1 MLTPSIVRPAGYFYA
16 LGNTP
21 AVNLARNVPPGTDA
35 DILLLGCGDVRNILY
50 TAYANQNSLPRKF
63 DITCC
68 DVDDYI
74 LARNIIFLSF
84 LVDGIKPEEHGSL
97 RDIYYHLYLSG
108 SSFEFLRAQIQKLA
122 AAAKSWNSWQESRYG
137 SVIKFCDRFTFDA
150 FGSVITL
157 LSQLLLQNE
166 PPAAFKNSLE
176 KSKAEREAQYGVNG
190 KVYTGVRSC
199 APLAIQPAT
208 DTLEDLRISFEHFW
222 EHGTT
227 TKQDPDDEPTEHAN
241 PMFSGPLGQGDRV
254 LHYAT
259 DPILG
264 FHLATAY
271 AHLIEGSP
279 LSGSGKTVHG
289 ISKAADAAFAQ
300 FRAWVRALV
309 DLIRKESLIIRPVV
323 ADALALCQTFQRCNA
338 SSRTELNANLFRS
351 QLCNEQLKLDSD
363 WYGPKVSEASA
374 APILFDAIDS
384 SNLSDHIG
392 VLNIVMSSGPLLK
405 GRPWSALSTESLVSV
420 TTEGKSHFEELLG
433 GDTLAVGAALGL
445 TVSEYWINSTVT
457 SDVQE
462 ALGTALSAGK
472 NAKMS
477 PYRMTWIPDS
487 QFACYGDLSLPPVKM
502 DVEGAVAMIWHVY
515 RNMFQQENAQELLR
529 GSLEQR
535 KRRLQ
540 SAGMPCYHR
549 GTFVAFVKALAARVQ
564 TDWGK
569 VSKEILERVYKD
581 TSIMMGNNF
590 SQELA
595 SQMHIQGLHTEPW
608 LRSEIRPSKSQN
620 GPSFA
625 RWKNIPEVIGVSLV
639 VPIENLKKLFAGLPM
654 QRSALALQAS
664 IKSSQGEWTNY
675 FGDLQLSFGKVE
687 IHGAPEDDDFTIA
700 VNAPKGEGGW
710 TGSLPVV
717 ASFYCPTCALQV
729 EPLTARISLDVQPTL
744 QAIQIFAGKPGSP
757 MQIFQTVT
765 GDASAVFF
773 TRYLPNQ
780 NAHPIYSS
788 SVDRASTTAE
798 RDETMSLSV
807 DVDASTGKMTSL
819 TGRINITDGDGMRFL
834 SEKVPIHLRQT
845 SPFIIEIVFG
855 HDDKVYPLQFTLPIE
870 KEGSKTR
877 IARKSSYVEVI
888 APVSNPTTSP
898 QLQDFISPMALTSDL
913 SIPTIVSGA
922 LPYVNLDTLPV
933 LDISDKGALRWLVT
947 LASHTF
953 SSRERRIRERI
964 MSDTRTVSAA
974 QALRTNFKESL
985 FTMFMLSSGLQGDQ
999 TGLFAIERAGNDGP
1013 GSGSVQMIVAVSAL
1027 RLDAAAAGVV
1037 ADAAVLPLTRT
1048 IVAGDVD
1055 LRAFLAMLPSFQ
1067 VCYVSADDAELALWR
1082 RVLPALAER
1091 CRTWPHGGDCEYK
1104 AAGATIPLPGEHGQQ
1119 GGGSAVVCSCGRGKL
1134 PEAFVAL
1141 PEWDS
1146 TAAQYATRI
1155 AISPLFAVPFVEE
1168 VVDKAVV
1175 EALKRKAEDLDVA
1188 DVVDMCRTCGRP
1200 ESGTQK
1206 LNRCKACLEV
1216 KYCSVDCQRADWK
1229 TRHKRECQ
1237 PAQP

>member
-50 TAYANQNSLPRKF
+50 TAYANQDSLPSKF

-74 LARNIIFLSF
+74 LTRNIIFLSF
-84 LVDGIKPEEHGSL
+84 LVDELKPKDHGKL
-97 RDIYYHLYLSG
+97 RDVYYHLYLSG
-108 SSFEFLRAQIQKLA
+108 SSLEFLRAQIQNLVA
-122 AAAKSWNSWQESRYG
+122 EAKSWNSWQESRYG
-137 SVIKFCDRFTFDA
+137 SVIKFCDRATFEA
-150 FGSVITL
+150 FCSVIKFM
-157 LSQLLLQNE
+157 SQLLVQSE
-166 PPAAFKNSLE
+166 PPAAYKNSLDE
-176 KSKAEREAQYGVNG
+176 SKAEKEARHGVNG
-190 KVYTGVRSC
+190 KVHTSVRSA
-199 APLAIQPAT
+199 APLAIQPGA
-208 DTLEDLRISFEHFW
+208 DTLEDLKISFAHFW

-227 TKQDPDDEPTEHAN
+227 TKQDPDSGPTEHAN
-241 PMFSGPLGQGDRV
+241 PMFSGPLGHGDRV

-259 DPILG
+259 DPLLG

-271 AHLIEGSP
+271 AHLAEGSP
-279 LSGSGKTVHG
+279 LSGSSKSVQG
-289 ISKAADAAFAQ
+289 ISRAADAAFVQ

-309 DLIRKESLIIRPVV
+309 SLIRRESLVIRLVN
-323 ADALALCQTFQRCNA
+323 ADALALCHTFQRCNA
-338 SSRTELNANLFRS
+338 SSRSELTANIFRS
-351 QLCNEQLKLDSD
+351 QLCTNKLELDRD
-363 WYGPKVSEASA
+363 WYGPKVAEASA

-384 SNLSDHIG
+384 SNLSDHLG

-405 GRPWSALSTESLVSV
+405 SRPWSALSTESLASV
-420 TTEGKSHFEELLG
+420 TAEGKSYFEELLCG
-433 GDTLAVGAALGL
+433 ETLAVGAALGL
-445 TVSEYWINSTVT
+445 TVSEYWTNTTVT

-462 ALGTALSAGK
+462 ALGTVLSAEK
-472 NAKMS
+472 NVKMF
-477 PYRMTWIPDS
+477 PYRMTWVLDS
-487 QFACYGDLSLPPVKM
+487 QFACRGDLPPLPVKM
-502 DVEGAVAMIWHVY
+502 DVQGAVAIIWHAY
-515 RNMFQQENAQELLR
+515 LSMFQQENAQELLR
-529 GSLEQR
+529 GSIEQR
-535 KRRLQ
+535 KRKLQ
-540 SAGMPCYHR
+540 SAAMPCYHR

-564 TDWGK
+564 TDWAK
-569 VSKEILERVYKD
+569 VCKEILERVYKD
-581 TSIMMGNNF
+581 TSIMMGNNY
-590 SQELA
+590 SQEVA
-595 SQMHIQGLHTEPW
+595 AQMHIQGLHTEPW
-608 LRSEIRPSKSQN
+608 LRSEIRPSKFQN

-625 RWKNIPEVIGVSLV
+625 GWKTIPEVIAVSLV
-639 VPIENLKKLFAGLPM
+639 IPVEKLKKLFVGLPM
-654 QRSALALQAS
+654 QRSALPLQAT
-664 IKSSQGEWTNY
+664 IKSSQGQWTNY
-675 FGDLQLSFGKVE
+675 FGDLQLGFGKVE
-687 IHGAPEDDDFTIA
+687 IHGAPDDDDFAIA
-700 VNAPKGEGGW
+700 VSAPEGEGGW
-710 TGSLPVV
+710 NGNLPVV
-717 ASFYCPTCALQV
+717 ASFYCPTAALQV
-729 EPLTARISLDVQPTL
+729 EPQTAQISLDVQPTL
-744 QAIQIFAGKPGSP
+744 QAIQTFAGKPGSP

-765 GDASAVFF
+765 GNASAVFF

-780 NAHPIYSS
+780 DAHPIYSGS
-788 SVDRASTTAE
+788 LATGSPNAECDTSV
-798 RDETMSLSV
+798 SLRL
-807 DVDASTGKMTSL
+807 DVNGNTGKAASL
-819 TGRINITDGDGMRFL
+819 TGRVNITDDDGMRLL
-834 SEKVPIHLRQT
+834 SEKVPIYLRQT
-845 SPFIIEIVFG
+845 TPFIIEVVFG
-855 HDDKVYPLQFTLPIE
+855 DDDKVYHLQFTLPVD

-877 IARKSSYVEVI
+877 IARKSSYVEVV
-888 APVSNPTTSP
+888 APVSNPIASS
-898 QLQDFISPMALTSDL
+898 QLQDFITPMTLTSDL
-913 SIPTIVSGA
+913 SVPTIVSGA

-964 MSDTRTVSAA
+964 MSDTKTVPAVE
-974 QALRTNFKESL
+974 ALRTNFKESL

-999 TGLFAIERAGNDGP
+999 TGLFAIERAGSDGP
-1013 GSGSVQMIVAVSAL
+1013 GSGSVQMLVAVSAL
-1027 RLDAAAAGVV
+1027 RLDAASAGVV

-1082 RVLPALAER
+1082 KVLPALAER
-1091 CRTWPHGGDCEYK
+1091 CRTWSHGEDCEYK
-1104 AAGATIPLPGEHGQQ
+1104 APDATIPLPGEHGQH

-1175 EALKRKAEDLDVA
+1175 EALKRKAEDLDMA
-1188 DVVDMCRTCGRP
+1188 DIVDKCRTCGRP
-1200 ESGTQK
+1200 EGPQQK

-1237 PAQP
+1237 TAQS

>member
-50 TAYANQNSLPRKF
+50 TAYANKDSLSRKF

-68 DVDDYI
+68 DVDDSI
-74 LARNIIFLSF
+74 LTRNIIFFSF
-84 LVDGIKPEEHGSL
+84 LIDEIKPRDYSKL
-97 RDIYYHLYLSG
+97 RDAYYHLYLSG
-108 SSFEFLRAQIQKLA
+108 SSLEFLRTQIQNLVA
-122 AAAKSWNSWQESRYG
+122 EAKSWNSWQESRYG
-137 SVIKFCDRFTFDA
+137 SIIKFCDKTTFEA
-150 FGSVITL
+150 FCSVIKL
-157 LSQLLLQNE
+157 MSQLLLQSE
-166 PPAAFKNSLE
+166 PPVAFKNSLDD
-176 KSKAEREAQYGVNG
+176 SKAEKTARLGVDG
-190 KVYTGVRSC
+190 KVHTGVRSS
-199 APLAIQPAT
+199 APLAIQPGA
-208 DTLEDLRISFEHFW
+208 DTLDDLRISFEHFW

-227 TKQDPDDEPTEHAN
+227 TKQDPDNVPTEHAN
-241 PMFSGPLGQGDRV
+241 PMFSGPLSHGDRV

-259 DPILG
+259 DPLLG

-271 AHLIEGSP
+271 AHLAEGSP
-279 LSGSGKTVHG
+279 LSGSGQSVQG
-289 ISKAADAAFAQ
+289 ISRAADTAFVQ
-300 FRAWVRALV
+300 FQAWVRALV
-309 DLIRKESLIIRPVV
+309 GLIRRESLIIRPVN
-323 ADALALCQTFQRCNA
+323 ADALALCHTFQRCNA
-338 SSRTELNANLFRS
+338 SSRSELTANLVRS
-351 QLCNEQLKLDSD
+351 QLSADKLELDRD
-363 WYGPKVSEASA
+363 WYGPKVAEASA

-384 SNLSDHIG
+384 SNLSDHLG

-405 GRPWSALSTESLVSV
+405 ARPWSAISTEALASV
-420 TTEGKSHFEELLG
+420 TTEGKSYFEELLC

-445 TVSEYWINSTVT
+445 TVSEYWTNSTVT

-462 ALGTALSAGK
+462 ALGTALRAEK
-472 NAKMS
+472 NAKMF
-477 PYRMTWIPDS
+477 PYRMTWVPDS
-487 QFACYGDLSLPPVKM
+487 QFACHGNLSPLLVKM
-502 DVEGAVAMIWHVY
+502 DIQGAVAMVWHAY
-515 RNMFQQENAQELLR
+515 LNMFQQENAQELLR
-529 GSLEQR
+529 GSPEQR
-535 KRRLQ
+535 KRKLQ
-540 SAGMPCYHR
+540 SASMPCYHR
-549 GTFVAFVKALAARVQ
+549 GTFLAFVKALVARVQ

-569 VSKEILERVYKD
+569 VCKEILDRVYKD
-581 TSIMMGNNF
+581 TSIMMGNNY

-595 SQMHIQGLHTEPW
+595 SQMHIQGLHTESW
-608 LRSEIRPSKSQN
+608 LRSEIRLSNSHN
-620 GPSFA
+620 GLTFA
-625 RWKNIPEVIGVSLV
+625 AWKKIPEVIAVSLV
-639 VPIENLKKLFAGLPM
+639 VPIEKLKKLFAGLPM
-654 QRSALALQAS
+654 QRAALPLQAT
-664 IKSSQGEWTNY
+664 IKSSQGQWTNY
-675 FGDLQLSFGKVE
+675 FGDLQLGFGKVE
-687 IHGAPEDDDFTIA
+687 IHGAPENDDFAIA
-700 VNAPKGEGGW
+700 VKASEGEGGW
-710 TGSLPVV
+710 NGNLPVV
-717 ASFYCPTCALQV
+717 ASFYCPTAALQV
-729 EPLTARISLDVQPTL
+729 EPHTAQISLDVQPTL
-744 QAIQIFAGKPGSP
+744 QAIQTFAGKPGSP

-765 GDASAVFF
+765 GNASAVFF

-780 NAHPIYSS
+780 EAYPIYSS
-788 SVDRASTTAE
+788 SPATGSTSAE
-798 RDETMSLSV
+798 RDTTISLSL
-807 DVDASTGKMTSL
+807 DADTSTGKMSSL
-819 TGRINITDGDGMRFL
+819 TGRVNITDDDGMRL
-834 SEKVPIHLRQT
+834 LTEKVPIYIRQT
-845 SPFIIEIVFG
+845 TPFVIEIVFG
-855 HDDKVYPLQFTLPIE
+855 DEDKVYPLHFILPIE

-877 IARKSSYVEVI
+877 IARKSSYVEVV
-888 APVSNPTTSP
+888 APVSNPITSP
-898 QLQDFISPMALTSDL
+898 QLQDFITPMTLTSHL

-922 LPYVNLDTLPV
+922 LPYVNLNTLPV

-964 MSDTRTVSAA
+964 MSDTQTVPAA

-1037 ADAAVLPLTRT
+1037 ADAAVLPLTRA

-1091 CRTWPHGGDCEYK
+1091 CRTWPHGEDCEYK
-1104 AAGATIPLPGEHGQQ
+1104 AAGATIPLPGEHGQH

-1155 AISPLFAVPFVEE
+1155 AISPLFSVPFVEE
-1168 VVDKAVV
+1168 IVDKAVV

-1188 DVVDMCRTCGRP
+1188 DVVDTCRTCGKP
-1200 ESGTQK
+1200 ESPQQK

-1237 PAQP
+1237 PAQS

>member
-21 AVNLARNVPPGTDA
+21 AVNLARNVPPGIDA

-50 TAYANQNSLPRKF
+50 TAYANQDSLPRKF

-74 LARNIIFLSF
+74 LARNIIFVSF
-84 LVDGIKPEEHGSL
+84 LVDELKLKDYGKL
-97 RDIYYHLYLSG
+97 RDIYYHLYLSD
-108 SSFEFLRAQIQKLA
+108 SSLKLLQVQIQNLA
-122 AAAKSWNSWQESRYG
+122 AEAKSWNSWQQSRYG
-137 SVIKFCDRFTFDA
+137 SVIKFCDRATFDA
-150 FGSVITL
+150 FCSVIKL
-157 LSQLLLQNE
+157 MSQLLLQSE
-166 PPAAFKNSLE
+166 PPVAFKNSLDD
-176 KSKAEREAQYGVNG
+176 SKAEKEARQGVNG
-190 KVYTGVRSC
+190 KVHTGVRSA
-199 APLAIQPAT
+199 APLAIQPGA
-208 DTLEDLRISFEHFW
+208 DTLEDLRISFDHFW
-222 EHGTT
+222 KHGTT
-227 TKQDPDDEPTEHAN
+227 TKQDPDNGPIEHAN

-259 DPILG
+259 DPLLG

-271 AHLIEGSP
+271 AQLAEGSS
-279 LSGSGKTVHG
+279 LSGSGKSVQG
-289 ISKAADAAFAQ
+289 ISKAADAAFVQ

-309 DLIRKESLIIRPVV
+309 GLIRQESLIVRPVN
-323 ADALALCQTFQRCNA
+323 ADALALCHTFQRCNA
-338 SSRTELNANLFRS
+338 SSRRELTANLFRS
-351 QLCNEQLKLDSD
+351 QLCTERLEFDRD
-363 WYGPKVSEASA
+363 WYGPKVAEASA

-384 SNLSDHIG
+384 SNLSDHLG

-405 GRPWSALSTESLVSV
+405 RRPWSTLSTESLASV
-420 TTEGKSHFEELLG
+420 TTEGKSYFEELLC
-433 GDTLAVGAALGL
+433 GDTLAVGSALGL
-445 TVSEYWINSTVT
+445 TVSEYWTNSTVT

-462 ALGTALSAGK
+462 ALGTALNAEN
-472 NAKMS
+472 NAKMF
-477 PYRMTWIPDS
+477 PYRMTWAPDS
-487 QFACYGDLSLPPVKM
+487 QFACHDDLPPPPVKM
-502 DVEGAVAMIWHVY
+502 DVQGAVAMIWHAY
-515 RNMFQQENAQELLR
+515 LNMFQQENAQELLR

-535 KRRLQ
+535 KRKLQ
-540 SAGMPCYHR
+540 SAAMPCYHR

-569 VSKEILERVYKD
+569 VCKEILERVYKD
-581 TSIMMGNNF
+581 TSIMMGNNY

-595 SQMHIQGLHTEPW
+595 TQMHIQGLHTESW

-625 RWKNIPEVIGVSLV
+625 GWKNIPEVVAVSLV
-639 VPIENLKKLFAGLPM
+639 VPIEKLKKLFAGLPM
-654 QRSALALQAS
+654 QRSALPLQAT
-664 IKSSQGEWTNY
+664 IKSSQGRWTNY
-675 FGDLQLSFGKVE
+675 FGHLQLGFGKVE
-687 IHGAPEDDDFTIA
+687 IHGAPEDDDFVIA
-700 VNAPKGEGGW
+700 VNSPEGEGGW
-710 TGSLPVV
+710 TGNLPVV
-717 ASFYCPTCALQV
+717 ASFYCPTAALQV
-729 EPLTARISLDVQPTL
+729 EPRTSQISLEVQPTL
-744 QAIQIFAGKPGSP
+744 QAIQTFAGKPGSP

-765 GDASAVFF
+765 GNASVVFF

-780 NAHPIYSS
+780 KAHPIYSGS
-788 SVDRASTTAE
+788 LATGSTASE
-798 RDETMSLSV
+798 RDTTVSLSV
-807 DVDASTGKMTSL
+807 NADANTGKMTSL
-819 TGRINITDGDGMRFL
+819 TGRVDITDDDGMRL
-834 SEKVPIHLRQT
+834 LLEKVPIHLRQRT
-845 SPFIIEIVFG
+845 PFIIEIVFG
-855 HDDKVYPLQFTLPIE
+855 DDDKVYAVQFTLPVE

-888 APVSNPTTSP
+888 APVSNPITSP
-898 QLQDFISPMALTSDL
+898 QLQDYIAPMTLTSDL
-913 SIPTIVSGA
+913 STPTIVSGA
-922 LPYVNLDTLPV
+922 LPHVNLDTLPV

-964 MSDTRTVSAA
+964 MSDTQTVSTA

-1013 GSGSVQMIVAVSAL
+1013 GSGSVQMLVAVSAL

-1067 VCYVSADDAELALWR
+1067 VCYVSADDAELVLWR

-1091 CRTWPHGGDCEYK
+1091 CRTWSHGEDCEYK
-1104 AAGATIPLPGEHGQQ
+1104 ADGATIPVPGEHGQH

-1155 AISPLFAVPFVEE
+1155 AISPLFSVPFVEE
-1168 VVDKAVV
+1168 VVDKTVL

-1188 DVVDMCRTCGRP
+1188 DAVDTCRTCGRP
-1200 ESGTQK
+1200 EGPQQK

-1237 PAQP
+1237 PAQS